1 MDAITKII
9 LAAGLAV
16 LLSIGESTA
25 SSPAPADD
33 LHAQAVAAAL
43 DRDFADP
50 DLNYVVLGGS
60 GGLLAQ
66 RWEDPD
72 KDVPIG
78 SLIKPFLAVAY
89 RRTHQSYPRYRCAG
103 KKTCWVP
110 RGHGWVG
117 ITDAIAVSCNSYF
130 HQLVAAGGPGFTTQT
145 LKSFGLPSE
154 GQTPAS
160 AHASPSGLA
169 QAYFELANEPR
180 DQAIGPVI
188 SGLAMSSRMGTAKAV
203 HQELPGTGTLAK
215 TGTAPCTHAKKAPGD
230 GFAVVIVPADHP
242 RLLVLAR
249 VHGKPGAF
257 AAGVAARMIGEA
269 EGTK

>member
-1 MDAITKII
+1 MGAITKIT
-9 LAAGLAV
+9 LAAGLAL

-25 SSPAPADD
+25 SSSAPADD

-43 DRDFADP
+43 GRDFADS
-50 DLNYVVLGGS
+50 DLNYIVLGGD
-60 GGLLAQ
+60 GALLAQ
-66 RWEDPD
+66 RWEDAD
-72 KDVPIG
+72 KDIPIG

-89 RRTHQSYPRYRCAG
+89 RRTQRSYPTYRCTG
-103 KKTCWVP
+103 KKTCWLP
-110 RGHGWVG
+110 RGHGWLG

-130 HQLVAAGGPGFTTQT
+130 HQLVAAGRPGFATQT
-145 LKSFGLPSE
+145 LKSFGLDDE
-154 GQTPAS
+154 GQTAGG
-160 AHASPSGLA
+160 HAAPSGLA

-180 DQAIGPVI
+180 DQVIGPVI
-188 SGLAMSSRMGTAKAV
+188 TGLAMSARMGTAKAV
-203 HQELPGTGTLAK
+203 RRELPGIAALAK

-230 GFAVVIVPADHP
+230 GFAVVIAPADHP

-257 AAGVAARMIGEA
+257 AAGVAARIIGEA

>member
-1 MDAITKII
+1 LGAITKII

-16 LLSIGESTA
+16 LLCIGEGTA
-25 SSPAPADD
+25 YSSAPAED

-43 DRDFADP
+43 DRKFADP
-50 DLNYVVLGGS
+50 DLNYIVLGGN
-60 GGLLAQ
+60 GLLLAQ
-66 RWEDPD
+66 RWEEPD

-89 RRTHQSYPRYRCAG
+89 RRTHQSYPRYRCTG
-103 KKTCWVP
+103 KKTCWLP
-110 RGHGWVG
+110 RGHGWLG
-117 ITDAIAVSCNSYF
+117 ISDAIAVSCNSYF
-130 HQLVAAGGPGFTTQT
+130 HQLVARAGPGFATQT
-145 LKSFGLPSE
+145 LKSFGLASE

-160 AHASPSGLA
+160 AHAAPSGLA
-169 QAYFELANEPR
+169 QAYFELANERR
-180 DQAIGPVI
+180 DEAIAPVVN
-188 SGLAMSSRMGTAKAV
+188 GLVMSARMGTAKAV
-203 HQELPGTGTLAK
+203 RRGLPNMAALAK
-215 TGTAPCTHAKKAPGD
+215 TGTAACTHARKAPGD
-230 GFAVVIVPADHP
+230 GFAVVIAPADHP